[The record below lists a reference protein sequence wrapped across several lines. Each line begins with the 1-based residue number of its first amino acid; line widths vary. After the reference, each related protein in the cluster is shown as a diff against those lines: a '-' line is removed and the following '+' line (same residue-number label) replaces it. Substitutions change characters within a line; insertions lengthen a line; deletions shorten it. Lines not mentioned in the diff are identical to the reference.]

1 MQHFKVAAQDDSV
14 SSVLIVDD
22 HPLFSD
28 ALASALEGLFPDC
41 TFEKARSLKDALRAL
56 DGGFVPDLV
65 MFDLKLPDVQGIS
78 GFVTLRARVPDI
90 PILVISSL
98 TSRAVVHALM
108 DEGAAGFVT
117 KDTPVEDL
125 QSVLRDIVQGGK
137 HVPLEYRQDD
147 QPCATGSSAD
157 EINHMLAAL
166 TPQQKKVVKLICAGK
181 PNKQIAYELQLAEAT
196 VKAHITAL
204 LRRLG
209 ANNRTQAA
217 LMIEAA
223 NARLAGSVEDEPEAR
238 SFLCH

>member
-1 MQHFKVAAQDDSV
+1 MQHFKVAARDDQV

-28 ALASALEGLFPDC
+28 ALASALEGLYPDA
-41 TFEKARSLKDALRAL
+41 TFRKAGSLKDALKAL
-56 DGGFVPDLV
+56 DSGFAPDLV

-78 GFVTLRARVPDI
+78 GFVTLRARVPDV

-98 TSRAVVHALM
+98 TSRALVHALM
-108 DEGAAGFVT
+108 EEGASGFVT

-125 QSVLRDIVQGGK
+125 QRVLTEVVRGRK
-137 HVPLEYRQDD
+137 HVPLEYAQSAA
-147 QPCATGSSAD
+147 PLTTEATAEGL
-157 EINHMLAAL
+157 NHKLAEL
-166 TPQQKKVVKLICAGK
+166 TPQQKKVMKLICAGK

-209 ANNRTQAA
+209 VNNRTQAA
-217 LMIEAA
+217 LMVEAA
-223 NARLAGSVEDEPEAR
+223 NAAVASAEVDPEAR